1 MVLKRKLPTQ
11 DTKKEKVVQQE
22 QDNQFDM
29 SIDSEPKAAKK
40 AEEGL
45 DFNNDSDNTK
55 DEGRPEDYIP
65 ADLRALEED
74 FPMPEIEQESK
85 QKSTFVKE
93 ETTEE
98 VIKQENEDIAPVS
111 FDMDDD
117 FNTVIDE
124 QKNHDS
130 LVMEETKQEDFAA
143 DDAFTTSF
151 EKTEDAPVKEESFE
165 SDEPVFVEPKPQAQ
179 KEEPKEVKKDEFFE
193 DSFEVKEKTKSVDFE
208 TTDTE
213 HANWEEVVDKS
224 AHKDEDFDSFESIK
238 WEDDSTVEVKT
249 KVSDD
254 RFDLAEDKFEDS
266 FGSSDNGGIIPEIPG
281 MSQDDFAKPAEF
293 IGSNN
298 QNIELNG
305 DAKKKLVSFAVLG
318 AIVFGGYYVYSN
330 FEETNEVANKWSG
343 ALTEANQDIAE
354 TSQEEAD
361 LLALGND
368 VTKAEDVI
376 TAADLAEENSVS
388 KVDLTLL
395 DSEDAEDSETD
406 SSTTEINLLEPKVVE
421 KTTSGKEI
429 IKATGEEQM
438 PDEVKQGANLISGI
452 AAELEKQKK
461 VRGKETADLDSDV
474 SFLDN
479 EKEVL
484 EGNAADINA
493 KVDDQLAEYRKLLAQ
508 EQDPGKKLK
517 PGSFFSGTYKEGG
530 MPSKQDSQVAKIVLN
545 AEGEAEAAAAASKAD
560 FFEGQANP
568 MKGHQIIEYPQGVAR
583 QPDDGIRTLDHFR
596 SLIVEKEDQRVRMP
610 RNVAP
615 AMRTQGFPKFKV
627 ISIVPNYGL
636 IGEYSG
642 KRGILMI
649 GDTFKGWE
657 LIGVYE
663 SYAEFKSDTRKHIIS
678 LR

>member
-29 SIDSEPKAAKK
+29 SIESDPKAAKK

-45 DFNNDSDNTK
+45 DFDNDVGAQ

-65 ADLRALEED
+65 ADLRALEQDSE
-74 FPMPEIEQESK
+74 MPAMSQEPK
-85 QKSTFVKE
+85 EEKTFVKE
-93 ETTEE
+93 ESAEE
-98 VIKQENEDIAPVS
+98 VAQQENEDIAPVS

-124 QKNHDS
+124 QKNNDS
-130 LVMEETKQEDFAA
+130 LVKEETKQEDAFSM
-143 DDAFTTSF
+143 DDDFTTSF
-151 EKTEDAPVKEESFE
+151 DKTEDAPVKSEETFE
-165 SDEPVFVEPKPQAQ
+165 QAPVVEEPTVE
-179 KEEPKEVKKDEFFE
+179 KEEPMKKDEKFE
-193 DSFEVKEKTKSVDFE
+193 DSFEVKQESDTVEFE
-208 TTDTE
+208 TTE
-213 HANWEEVVDKS
+213 PANWEEVVDKS

-238 WEDDSTVEVKT
+238 WEDDSSVEVKS

-254 RFDLAEDKFEDS
+254 RFELAEEKFEDS
-266 FGSSDNGGIIPEIPG
+266 FGSSDNGGIVPELPG

-298 QNIELNG
+298 KDIELNG

-318 AIVFGGYYVYSN
+318 AVLFGGYYVYTN
-330 FEETNEVANKWSG
+330 FESTNEVANKWSG
-343 ALTEANQDIAE
+343 ALTDASQDIAE
-354 TSQEEAD
+354 TAEEEAS
-361 LLALGND
+361 LLAQGAD
-368 VTKAEDVI
+368 ITKAEDVI
-376 TAADLAEENSVS
+376 TAEDLAEQNTVS
-388 KVDLTLL
+388 NVDLTLL
-395 DSEDAEDSETD
+395 DSDEASEDTSA
-406 SSTTEINLLEPKVVE
+406 TEINLLEPKVVE
-421 KTTSGKEI
+421 KTASGKEI
-429 IKATGEEQM
+429 IKADGTEEL
-438 PDEVKQGANLISGI
+438 PEDVKQGANLISGI

-461 VRGKETADLDSDV
+461 ERGVEADLDSDV

-479 EKEVL
+479 EKKVL
-484 EGNAADINA
+484 EGNTADINA

-508 EQDPGKKLK
+508 EQDPGKKVK
-517 PGSFFSGTYKEGG
+517 PGNFFSGGYKEGE
-530 MPSKQDSQVAKIVLN
+530 MPNKQDSQVAKIVLN
-545 AEGEAEAAAAASKAD
+545 AEGEAQVAAAAARAD
-560 FFEGQANP
+560 FFDTQAQIDGVQ
-568 MKGHQIIEYPQGVAR
+568 GHQIIEYPQGVAR
-583 QPDDGIRTLDHFR
+583 DDNEGIRTLDHFR
-596 SLIVEKEDQRVRMP
+596 SLIVEKEDERVRMP

-636 IGEYSG
+636 IGEYSD
-642 KRGILMI
+642 KKGILMI

-657 LIGVYE
+657 LVGVYE

>member
-74 FPMPEIEQESK
+74 SPMPEVEQEPK
-85 QKSTFVKE
+85 QQATFVKE

-130 LVMEETKQEDFAA
+130 LVMEETKQEDFTA
-143 DDAFTTSF
+143 DDTFTASF

-165 SDEPVFVEPKPQAQ
+165 SAEPVFVEPEPQAQ
-179 KEEPKEVKKDEFFE
+179 KEEPKEVKKDEIFE
-193 DSFEVKEKTKSVDFE
+193 DSFEVKEETKSVDFE

-238 WEDDSTVEVKT
+238 WEDDSTVEVKS

-254 RFDLAEDKFEDS
+254 RFDLVEDKFEDS
-266 FGSSDNGGIIPEIPG
+266 FGSSDNGGIVPEIPG

-298 QNIELNG
+298 ENIELNG

-376 TAADLAEENSVS
+376 TAADLAEENTVS

-395 DSEDAEDSETD
+395 DSENAEDAETD

-421 KTTSGKEI
+421 KTSSGKEI
-429 IKATGEEQM
+429 IKATGEEEM
-438 PDEVKQGANLISGI
+438 PDDVKQGANLISGI

-461 VRGKETADLDSDV
+461 VRGQETADLDSDV

-484 EGNAADINA
+484 EGNTADINA

-508 EQDPGKKLK
+508 EQDPGKKVK
-517 PGSFFSGTYKEGG
+517 PGNFFSGEYKEGD
-530 MPSKQDSQVAKIVLN
+530 MPSRQDSQVAKIVLN
-545 AEGEAEAAAAASKAD
+545 AEGEAEAAAAAARAD

-568 MKGHQIIEYPQGVAR
+568 MQGHQIIEYPQGVAR

-596 SLIVEKEDQRVRMP
+596 SLIVEKEDERVRMP
-610 RNVAP
+610 KNVAP